1 VGGVVEEGVAEAAL
15 VDEDDAEAGA
25 LGVDGAGQA
34 GGAGADDAIEGV
46 KTGAMV
52 EWWKKMVEWWKDA
65 EFEYQE

>member
-1 VGGVVEEGVAEAAL
+1 LLAT
-15 VDEDDAEAGA
+15 
-25 LGVDGAGQA
+25 
-34 GGAGADDAIEGV
+34 IEGV